1 MKDSKIE
8 KPYNCLRFFK
18 SQHFTVIVYDIIVNC
33 KSLIY
38 FPGCSVLAAEVEAY
52 KEQLKNAEAAL
63 PPPPV
68 ILPQAAHPYAR
79 PRCGYVSAE
88 EAAKFNVS
96 SVLV

>member
-1 MKDSKIE
+1 MHSL
-8 KPYNCLRFFK
+8 NK
-18 SQHFTVIVYDIIVNC
+18 SQHFTVIVYDIHVNC

-52 KEQLKNAEAAL
+52 KEQLKSAEATPPPPP

-68 ILPQAAHPYAR
+68 ILPQAAHPCAR
-79 PRCGYVSAE
+79 PKCGYVCAE